1 MKLYK
6 VLKNNKAKDG
16 GNFDY
21 TKYLP
26 TKTKKGKWTPII
38 KDISLCDK
46 GYHVTPYWNMFY
58 ETGAQIFEVETKNV
72 QETEEV
78 GVIDKYV
85 CESIRLVKEV
95 FFTFDKNRNTGDWN
109 TGNRNT
115 GDWNTGYKNTGD
127 KNTGNWNT
135 GNWNAGNR
143 NTGNRNTRYWNTGN
157 RNTGD
162 WNTGDWNTGDCN
174 TGDCNTGDC
183 NTGDC
188 NTGDWNTGN
197 WNTGDWNTG
206 DWNTGNSNTG
216 FFNTITPETIL
227 IFNKEYSRT
236 EWDEFN
242 KPDFIYFKPKEN
254 YKKSFIESFN
264 KTTKE
269 DVELLLKL
277 PNFDYVI
284 FEEISSIT
292 KAMITKKL
300 K

>member
-6 VLKNNKAKDG
+6 VIKNNKAKDG

-95 FFTFDKNRNTGDWN
+95 FFTFDKNSN
-109 TGNRNT
+109 TGNSNTGNSNT
-115 GDWNTGYKNTGD
+115 GDWNTGY
-127 KNTGNWNT
+127 WNT
-135 GNWNAGNR
+135 GNS
-143 NTGNRNTRYWNTGN
+143 NTGY
-157 RNTGD
+157 
-162 WNTGDWNTGDCN
+162 
-174 TGDCNTGDC
+174 
-183 NTGDC
+183 
-188 NTGDWNTGN
+188 
-197 WNTGDWNTG
+197 
-206 DWNTGNSNTG
+206 WNTGNSNTG

-236 EWDEFN
+236 EWNKFN
-242 KPDFIYFKPKEN
+242 KPDFIYFKPKED
-254 YKKSFIESFN
+254 YKKAFIESFN

-269 DVELLLKL
+269 DVKLLLKL

>member
-58 ETGAQIFEVETKNV
+58 EQESQIFEVETKKV
-72 QETEEV
+72 QENEEA

-95 FFTFDKNRNTGDWN
+95 FFTFDKNRNTGNSN
-109 TGNRNT
+109 TGNS
-115 GDWNTGYKNTGD
+115 NTGYW
-127 KNTGNWNT
+127 NTGNWNT
-135 GNWNAGNR
+135 GYSNTGNR
-143 NTGNRNTRYWNTGN
+143 NTGNRNTGNRNTGYWNTGN
-157 RNTGD
+157 RNTGYR
-162 WNTGDWNTGDCN
+162 NTGYKNTGYKNTGNSNTGNSNTGDCN
-174 TGDCNTGDC
+174 TG
-183 NTGDC
+183 
-188 NTGDWNTGN
+188 N
-197 WNTGDWNTG
+197 WNTGY
-206 DWNTGNSNTG
+206 WNTGNSNTG

-236 EWDEFN
+236 EWNKFN
-242 KPDFIYFKPKEN
+242 KPDFIYFKPKED
-254 YKKSFIESFN
+254 YKKAFIESFN

-269 DVELLLKL
+269 DVKLLLKL

>member
-38 KDISLCDK
+38 KDILLCDK

-95 FFTFDKNRNTGDWN
+95 FFTFDKNSN

-115 GDWNTGYKNTGD
+115 GNSNTGYKNTGY
-127 KNTGNWNT
+127 KNTGNS
-135 GNWNAGNR
+135 
-143 NTGNRNTRYWNTGN
+143 
-157 RNTGD
+157 
-162 WNTGDWNTGDCN
+162 NTGDC
-174 TGDCNTGDC
+174 
-183 NTGDC
+183 
-188 NTGDWNTGN
+188 
-197 WNTGDWNTG
+197 
-206 DWNTGNSNTG
+206 NTGNSNTG

-236 EWDEFN
+236 EWNKFN
-242 KPDFIYFKPKEN
+242 KPDFIYFKPKED
-254 YKKSFIESFN
+254 YKKAFIESFN

-269 DVELLLKL
+269 DVKLLLKL

>member
-109 TGNRNT
+109 TGDCNT
-115 GDWNTGYKNTGD
+115 GNRNTGYKNTGD

-135 GNWNAGNR
+135 GNWNTGYK
-143 NTGNRNTRYWNTGN
+143 NTGYWNTGN
-157 RNTGD
+157 SNTGY
-162 WNTGDWNTGDCN
+162 
-174 TGDCNTGDC
+174 
-183 NTGDC
+183 
-188 NTGDWNTGN
+188 
-197 WNTGDWNTG
+197 
-206 DWNTGNSNTG
+206 WNTGNSNTG

-236 EWDEFN
+236 EWNKFN
-242 KPDFIYFKPKEN
+242 KPDFIYFKPKED
-254 YKKSFIESFN
+254 YKKAFIESFN

-269 DVELLLKL
+269 DVKLLLKL